1 MIEASQKK
9 DASTTKKV
17 LLANGHRLFRRG
29 LREMLSSAGEDIEVL
44 GEAHDEADAIKLA
57 AELEP
62 DVVVLDAEE
71 PYSQQHATI
80 ERLLEAS
87 PASGLVVVALRDG
100 FARSIRQLLSQGVSS
115 YVDADASYE
124 DLVAAVHAAA
134 HSSSRCAENE
144 ILATTKTILAE
155 QDGIAKYGL
164 SRRELEI
171 LTLAARGLLNRQ
183 IAHNLHVAEATVKR
197 HLANIY
203 PKLGVSSRTE
213 ATRKAFIE
221 GWLTVQDLAQ

>member
-44 GEAHDEADAIKLA
+44 GEAHDEAEAIKLA

-80 ERLLEAS
+80 
-87 PASGLVVVALRDG
+87 
-100 FARSIRQLLSQGVSS
+100 
-115 YVDADASYE
+115 
-124 DLVAAVHAAA
+124 
-134 HSSSRCAENE
+134 
-144 ILATTKTILAE
+144 
-155 QDGIAKYGL
+155 
-164 SRRELEI
+164 
-171 LTLAARGLLNRQ
+171 
-183 IAHNLHVAEATVKR
+183 
-197 HLANIY
+197 
-203 PKLGVSSRTE
+203 
-213 ATRKAFIE
+213 
-221 GWLTVQDLAQ
+221 